1 MPCFKRNRIQ
11 PEGEK
16 ATMKKIEE
24 VCERAQ
30 YALWNRFWDN
40 EKEVFVNHYPVR
52 KRNRGFTGGMPMH
65 WMRCWTGLSEQRKL
79 IIWNALRRNMKD
91 LSGKWRNLP
100 A

>member
-1 MPCFKRNRIQ
+1 
-11 PEGEK
+11 
-16 ATMKKIEE
+16 MKKIEE

-79 IIWNALRRNMKD
+79 IIWNVLRRNMKD
-91 LSGKWRNLP
+91 LSGKMEEPSCITGMMIWSG
-100 A
+100 